1 MVLEMAT
8 RRTSSLASSMFGGPR
23 ALQACH
29 VGHVRHDR
37 DASGH
42 ATSFILVSGRSLRA
56 VSIESNTERW

>member
-42 ATSFILVSGRSLRA
+42 ATSSWCPAGACVQLV
-56 VSIESNTERW
+56 